1 MRNGPVYD
9 SLRNFAVEQTAGSRS
24 LAAAAYRE
32 RSADNGE
39 IMAWS
44 RSSLFR
50 PVSDW
55 WRQ

>member
-1 MRNGPVYD
+1 MTTGPAYD
-9 SLRNFAVEQTAGSRS
+9 SPHNFAVEWTVGSHT

-50 PVSDW
+50 PVSN
-55 WRQ
+55 